1 MSVYVCI
8 LHVYAH
14 IYNYMYVY
22 SSIHMYMYVYVCI
35 CMYNS
40 EMDCKMPKYKKQY
53 MQVYSCICMYMYVN
67 ICICMNMQLYVWV
80 CLRTHLTRHFFS
92 VSGLVSNWCA
102 HWTWKLAGGG
112 HDSCLRLEESCQSWA
127 ARGWAKERCQQAD
140 LRHTPSVRWLRL
152 SSITV
157 QQKPNSGGEALLRL
171 ETSSWLTAAHCST
184 STPGPWF
191 GPSITR
197 LPSQLINK
205 HSGFSFLTLC
215 SWNNCN
221 FCFRT
226 VDSSLFP

>member
-8 LHVYAH
+8 SHVYAH

-22 SSIHMYMYVYVCI
+22 NSIHMYMYVYVCI

-140 LRHTPSVRWLRL
+140 LRHTPSVRWSRL
-152 SSITV
+152 SQFNYCPT
-157 QQKPNSGGEALLRL
+157 K
-171 ETSSWLTAAHCST
+171 T
-184 STPGPWF
+184 
-191 GPSITR
+191 
-197 LPSQLINK
+197 K
-205 HSGFSFLTLC
+205 
-215 SWNNCN
+215 
-221 FCFRT
+221 
-226 VDSSLFP
+226 